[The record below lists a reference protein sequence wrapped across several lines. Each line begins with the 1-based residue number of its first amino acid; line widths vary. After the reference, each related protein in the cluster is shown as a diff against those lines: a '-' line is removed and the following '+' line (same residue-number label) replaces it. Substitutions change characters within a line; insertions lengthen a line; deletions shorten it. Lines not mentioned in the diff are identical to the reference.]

1 MRVDERVF
9 NKSISP
15 IDVRDYRIAVTAQD
29 FPKTFSLPTVTIK
42 NQGSI
47 GSCVAHACSS
57 LVEYH
62 NKRQENTNTVFSTEF
77 IYGYRPVGYYVGE
90 GMYVRDALKTLQKV
104 GDCPLALLKGNH
116 NCPEAMEIVE
126 AKFEELKGFAY
137 PNRISTYAKVKKVD
151 EIKQALMNYGY
162 VVVSMPWY
170 KNYKLKNGVYTYPTN
185 PEKSGYHCVV
195 IYGWDERGWLVQ
207 NSWGKYWGQGGCF
220 VVPFDFKW
228 SEAWAVTDTVI
239 GEGDYVDPQE
249 NWFIRVFGKFF
260 NWFLNLFRKK

>member
-15 IDVRDYRIAVTAQD
+15 VDVRDYRIAVTAQD
-29 FPKTFSLPTVTIK
+29 FPETFSLPTVTIK

-62 NKRQENTNTVFSTEF
+62 NKRQENTNIVFSTEF
-77 IYGYRPVGYYVGE
+77 IYGYRPLGYYVGE

-104 GDCPLALLKGNH
+104 GDCPLVLLKGNH
-116 NCPEAMEIVE
+116 SCPKAMEIVE
-126 AKFEELKGFAY
+126 AKFEELKGSAY
-137 PNRISTYAKVKKVD
+137 PHRISTYVKVKKVN

-207 NSWGKYWGQGGCF
+207 NSWGKYWGQKGCF

-228 SEAWAVTDTVI
+228 SEAWAVTDTVM

-249 NWFIRVFGKFF
+249 NWFIKIFGPII
-260 NWFLNLFRKK
+260 NWFLNLFKKK

>member
-1 MRVDERVF
+1 
-9 NKSISP
+9 
-15 IDVRDYRIAVTAQD
+15 
-29 FPKTFSLPTVTIK
+29 
-42 NQGSI
+42 
-47 GSCVAHACSS
+47 
-57 LVEYH
+57 
-62 NKRQENTNTVFSTEF
+62 
-77 IYGYRPVGYYVGE
+77 
-90 GMYVRDALKTLQKV
+90 
-104 GDCPLALLKGNH
+104 
-116 NCPEAMEIVE
+116 MEIVE
-126 AKFEELKGFAY
+126 AKFEELKGSAY
-137 PNRISTYAKVKKVD
+137 PHRISTYVKVKKVN

-170 KNYKLKNGVYTYPTN
+170 KNYKLKNGVYTYTTN

-207 NSWGKYWGQGGCF
+207 NSWGKYWGQKGCF

-249 NWFIRVFGKFF
+249 NWFIRVFGKLF

>member
-1 MRVDERVF
+1 MRVAERVF

-15 IDVRDYRIAVTAQD
+15 IDVRDYKIAVTTQD

-62 NKRQENTNTVFSTEF
+62 NKRQENTSIVFSTEF
-77 IYGYRPVGYYVGE
+77 IYGYRPIGYYVGE

-104 GDCPLALLKGNH
+104 GDCPVALLKGNH
-116 NCPEAMEIVE
+116 NCQEAMEIVE
-126 AKFEELKGFAY
+126 AKLEELKGFAY

-185 PEKSGYHCVV
+185 PEKSGYHCVI

-207 NSWGKYWGQGGCF
+207 NSWGKYWGQDGCF

-228 SEAWAVTDTVI
+228 SEAWAVTDTVM
-239 GEGDYVDPQE
+239 GEGDYIDPQE